1 MDKQTMLEKLQILWE
16 QLRENVR
23 LYEYA
28 NGGCARETLT
38 QLDEIKAEIGDFPK
52 APAVVSSFV
61 KLPIDKGPFDAAQE
75 EKEKRKKLLFLV
87 GGITAVLLLI
97 YFIVS
102 VPFLNTLSVLA
113 IFATIVVGWFYKMS
127 ADDCRKKKEEYD
139 TAQKFY
145 ASTRAKFHQALSSYE
160 AEVEEGLKQYTQYE
174 LRYYESYPKFKD
186 TLFSYETKMDEANRA
201 LEESDALIAQN
212 GFISEEYYHLVPA
225 IISMLKSGRADSYK
239 EALNMAIAEERQDA
253 IEAARQEEE
262 SRRIAA
268 MERQA
273 EEERRHNMMMER
285 QQEEHNRAMERAE
298 QERAQAEK
306 DRLKADE
313 QARKRAAQAESDA
326 KARAWEQCRVCAK
339 HSGCRNPGIPG
350 CGAFV
355 PRR

>member
-1 MDKQTMLEKLQILWE
+1 MDKQTMLDKLQILWE
-16 QLRENVR
+16 QLQENVR

-28 NGGCARETLT
+28 NGGCARETIE
-38 QLDEIKAEIGDFPK
+38 QLDEIKSEIGDFPK
-52 APAVVSSFV
+52 APAAVSSFV
-61 KLPIDKGPFDAAQE
+61 KLPIDKGPFDTAQE

-87 GGITAVLLLI
+87 GGITAVILLI
-97 YFIVS
+97 YFLS
-102 VPFLNTLSVLA
+102 HAQLFNTIGTIGILA
-113 IFATIVVGWFYKMS
+113 TAVVAWIYKTS
-127 ADDCRKKKEEYD
+127 AGDFRKKKEEYD
-139 TAQKFY
+139 TAQKLH

-174 LRYYESYPKFKD
+174 LRYYEKYPKFKD
-186 TLFSYETKMDEANRA
+186 TVFNFGTKSEEAERA

-212 GFISEEYYHLVPA
+212 GFISEEYYHLVPT

-262 SRRIAA
+262 NRRIAA

-306 DRLKADE
+306 DRLRADE
-313 QARKRAAQAESDA
+313 RARRDARQAESDA
-326 KARAWEQCRVCAK
+326 RQRASQQCMVCAK
-339 HSGCRNPGIPG
+339 RSGCRNPYVPG

-355 PRR
+355 PK